1 MPTSS
6 SIPPL
11 LRPYVP
17 IARLI
22 VETIGP
28 TCEVVLHDLSVPQHS
43 VVHVE
48 NGVVTGRRLGE
59 SFEHIVKEL
68 IKRRDAEGDIIA
80 NYAFE
85 HEGRRIRSST
95 LLIRD
100 AKDALAGALCINLD
114 VSWAAQAAEA
124 AKLLGAWAAGPAGSG
139 SGGAAAAPAQSTA
152 KRAVVIDR
160 SVSEITDQLIDRIV
174 EETAAAQPGRTLTRE
189 ARLSALAFMA
199 SRGVF
204 LVKGA
209 VERAADRLRVSK
221 VTVYADLD
229 ELRRRSQDA

>member
-1 MPTSS
+1 MPTSP
-6 SIPPL
+6 SIPPI

-28 TCEVVLHDLSVPQHS
+28 TCEVVLHDLSIPQHS

-85 HEGRRIRSST
+85 HEGRRVRSST

-100 AKDALAGALCINLD
+100 EKGALCINLD

-124 AKLLGAWAAGPAGSG
+124 AKLLGAWATGPAASDSEGS
-139 SGGAAAAPAQSTA
+139 SEARTASTA
-152 KRAVVIDR
+152 KGAAMIER

-229 ELRRRSQDA
+229 ELRRRSQD